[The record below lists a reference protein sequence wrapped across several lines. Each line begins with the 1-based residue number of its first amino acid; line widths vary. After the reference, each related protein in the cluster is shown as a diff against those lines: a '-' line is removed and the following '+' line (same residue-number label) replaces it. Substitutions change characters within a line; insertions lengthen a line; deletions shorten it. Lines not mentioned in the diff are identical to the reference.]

1 MAIFSPILSIF
12 LFFFFFN
19 CMLKIKS
26 SRDSHPRRSVWGSIT
41 SWVVWVPATPAA
53 MALVKRGALERKRS
67 REIKPFYT
75 GNQLKW
81 VKGLFLPRAPRPS
94 GSDSIDAILKAC
106 HIHCVLKHLIICDSL
121 QRGSLSSAVLGGVM
135 CSQSS
140 PEHHV
145 EPVAAGWGIRDGQG
159 LGGAWGPTQIYAR
172 GIQLMAC
179 RYAWVCTMFLHVQS
193 SQLICICFENRLLW
207 YLEISIQFCC
217 KKKHS

>member
-1 MAIFSPILSIF
+1 MAIFFPILSLF
-12 LFFFFFN
+12 LFLN

-26 SRDSHPRRSVWGSIT
+26 SWDPRPHRPVWGSI
-41 SWVVWVPATPAA
+41 SSRAVGAPATPAA
-53 MALVKRGALERKRS
+53 VALVKGGDLERKGS

-121 QRGSLSSAVLGGVM
+121 QRGSLSSAVLGGVV
-135 CSQSS
+135 CSSQS

-145 EPVAAGWGIRDGQG
+145 EPGTAGWKSGMGGCLGVPGVQHGSVLMEFSSWHAGMPAFVQGFPMCNHPPSFAFALKIDEFGI
-159 LGGAWGPTQIYAR
+159 
-172 GIQLMAC
+172 
-179 RYAWVCTMFLHVQS
+179 
-193 SQLICICFENRLLW
+193 
-207 YLEISIQFCC
+207 
-217 KKKHS
+217 